1 MMQKIKVVSPC
12 FGANPKAK
20 YKELI
25 QNKYSEKQNEKEGDN
40 SDKVLVNFA

>member
-20 YKELI
+20 YKELM
-25 QNKYSEKQNEKEGDN
+25 QNKYSDKQNEKEGD
-40 SDKVLVNFA
+40 